1 MTPPTNEIIGPIG
14 NDPAPRLGRAA
25 IAKRAAR
32 DLIDGSTVNLGIG
45 IPAMCA
51 DFLPDGV
58 ELLYHAENGI
68 LGFKEI
74 SAPGEGDPNIMDAG
88 GKFPKLVAG
97 MAFFDSVE
105 SFNLI
110 RGGHINVTV
119 LGALQVSRTGDL
131 ANWIIPKRGIGS
143 IGGAMDLAENSKR
156 VVIAMEHNV
165 RGDIAKIVEECS
177 FPLTAPACVDQI
189 VTDIAVI
196 DIDRENKRLV
206 LRETA
211 PGWSFDDV
219 QARTEAELSTTGEVG
234 EMV

>member
-1 MTPPTNEIIGPIG
+1 MTNEIIG
-14 NDPAPRLGRAA
+14 NDPAPRLGRAG

-32 DLIDGSTVNLGIG
+32 DLVDGTTVNLGIG

-68 LGFKEI
+68 LGFKEL
-74 SAPGEGDPNIMDAG
+74 SAPGEGDPNMMDAG
-88 GKFPKLVAG
+88 GKFPKLVPG

-110 RGGHINVTV
+110 RGGHIDVTV

-143 IGGAMDLAENSKR
+143 IGGAMDLAENSRR

-165 RGDIAKIVEECS
+165 RDDIAKIVEECS

-196 DIDRENKRLV
+196 DVDRENGRLV

-211 PGWSFDDV
+211 PGWLFDDV
-219 QARTEAELSTTGEVG
+219 QVRTEAELSTTGEVG

>member
-1 MTPPTNEIIGPIG
+1 VTNVNTGSPVG
-14 NDPAPRLGRAA
+14 NDPAPRLDRVG

-32 DLIDGSTVNLGIG
+32 DLVDGSTVNLGIG
-45 IPAMCA
+45 IPALCA
-51 DFLPDGV
+51 DFLPEGV

-68 LGFKEI
+68 LGFKEL
-74 SAPGEGDPNIMDAG
+74 SAPGEGDPNMMDAG
-88 GKFPKLVAG
+88 GKFPKLVPG

-110 RGGHINVTV
+110 RGGHIDVTV

-143 IGGAMDLAENSKR
+143 IGGAMDLAENAKR
-156 VVIAMEHNV
+156 VVIAMEHNA
-165 RGDIAKIVEECS
+165 RGDIAKIVEECT
-177 FPLTAPACVDQI
+177 FPLTAPTCVDEI
-189 VTDIAVI
+189 ITDIAVI
-196 DIDRENKRLV
+196 QIDRENGRLI

-219 QARTEAELSTTGEVG
+219 QARTEAKLETDDDIGQ
-234 EMV
+234 MV